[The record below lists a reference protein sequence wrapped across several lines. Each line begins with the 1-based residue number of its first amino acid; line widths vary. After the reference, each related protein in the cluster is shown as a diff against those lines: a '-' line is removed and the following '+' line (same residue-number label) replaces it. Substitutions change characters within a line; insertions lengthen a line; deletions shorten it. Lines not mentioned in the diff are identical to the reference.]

1 MNLARYNRNVFP
13 TLFNELWTNEP
24 FARSKRH
31 SNKGHGWAAVD
42 VFEHEDVLHFEAE
55 LPGVK
60 KDDVSV
66 EFNDGVLSITGEKPA
81 TAEESE
87 GTYFTR
93 ERHFGSFSRSFKL
106 GRTYD
111 PQTITAKFSDG
122 VLSVTV
128 GKKEES
134 KPVSVEVN

>member
-13 TLFNELWTNEP
+13 SLFNDLWSNDH
-24 FARSKRH
+24 AAHAKRH
-31 SNKGHGWAAVD
+31 SHGGRRWAAVD
-42 VFEHEDVLHFEAE
+42 VFEKEDTLHLEVE

-60 KDDVSV
+60 KKDVSV
-66 EFNDGVLSITGEKPA
+66 EFNDGVLSISGEKA
-81 TAEESE
+81 AAAEEGE

-106 GRTYD
+106 GSAYD
-111 PQTITAKFSDG
+111 AQSITAKFADG

-134 KPVSVEVN
+134 KPVSVKVN